1 MFSLFSRL
9 REPVI
14 FQGGLKKKNY
24 FEGWY
29 FKHVGADGMN
39 KLAVI
44 PGISLSESDPHAFIQ
59 VFDGFS
65 GESYYTQYSVDELQ
79 PEKDP
84 FGLMIGENSFSLS
97 GISLNIPEMEISGSL
112 NYSDQTFFKSRWFER
127 GVMGWYGYVPFMETY
142 HGLISLDHV
151 VDGSLEIQGNQYE
164 FSRGRGYIEKDWGES
179 FPSSWIW
186 IQTNGFQQP
195 KTSLMVSVAVIP
207 WLFSSFI
214 GHLAVLYFNG
224 RVLNMSTYMGG
235 KISSILKDEAG
246 LSLNIETRSHRLEI
260 YARKGETVSLRSP
273 MKGEMT
279 GRTIESLSSSI
290 EVKLFSKSGHE
301 LLFSGIGKYAGL
313 EIMDEEDELISG
325 LVAQVK

>member
-1 MFSLFSRL
+1 MCNLFSRL
-9 REPVI
+9 REPAI
-14 FQGGLKKKNY
+14 FQGSLKKKNY

-29 FKHVGADGMN
+29 FKHVGAEGRR
-39 KLAVI
+39 KFAVI
-44 PGISLSESDPHAFIQ
+44 PGISLSEEDPHTFIQ

-65 GESYYTQYSVDELQ
+65 GESHYIQYSIDEFQ
-79 PEKDP
+79 PEKNP
-84 FGLMIGENSFSLS
+84 FGLRIGENSFSLS

-112 NYSDQTFFKSRWFER
+112 CYSDQTFFKARWFER
-127 GVMGWYGYVPFMETY
+127 GVMGWYGYVPFMQTY
-142 HGLISLDHV
+142 HGLLSLDHV
-151 VDGSLEIQGNQYE
+151 VDGSLEIQGNQHE

-186 IQTNGFQQP
+186 MQTNGFQHP

-207 WLFSSFI
+207 WLHSSFI

-224 RVLNMSTYMGG
+224 GLLNMSTYMGG
-235 KISSILKDEAG
+235 KITSILKDEEG
-246 LSLNIETRSHRLEI
+246 VSLNIETQSHRLEI

-273 MKGEMT
+273 QKGEMT

-290 EVKLFSKSGHE
+290 EVRLFSKPGHE
-301 LLFSGIGKYAGL
+301 LLFSGTGKYAGL

-325 LVAQVK
+325 LVAHVK